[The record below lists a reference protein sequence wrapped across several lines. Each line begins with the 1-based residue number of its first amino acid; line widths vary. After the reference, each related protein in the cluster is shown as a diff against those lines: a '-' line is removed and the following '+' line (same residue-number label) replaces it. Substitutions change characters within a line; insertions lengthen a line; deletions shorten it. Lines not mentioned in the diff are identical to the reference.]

1 MRCHHALEDRPRLPC
16 QSGPEQQSSGHVGT
30 CMIRLMLGN
39 GRDGWSCKL
48 KQIEANSRGIEHE
61 MVPGMMGYCGGGG
74 LSRAEMVSYARGH
87 TAKGIIGAP

>member
-1 MRCHHALEDRPRLPC
+1 
-16 QSGPEQQSSGHVGT
+16 
-30 CMIRLMLGN
+30 MIRLMLGN

-48 KQIEANSRGIEHE
+48 KQIEANSMGIEHE

-87 TAKGIIGAP
+87 AANRRRVA